1 MTRQSHHI
9 HPIAQMS
16 FQNDWNHST
25 DSTNHQTSRRNA
37 QTTRPTNCRNAQRC
51 FQTGRN
57 HSICDSTNHQTN
69 YPTGPTNHQMSRR
82 NAQTT
87 RPTNCRNAQR
97 CFQTNRNHSI
107 CDSTNHQTARMTH
120 CCRTGFGRSSCCGD
134 CSLL

>member
-57 HSICDSTNHQTN
+57 HSICDSTNHQT
-69 YPTGPTNHQMSRR
+69 
-82 NAQTT
+82 
-87 RPTNCRNAQR
+87 
-97 CFQTNRNHSI
+97 
-107 CDSTNHQTARMTH
+107 ARMTH